1 MSVVT
6 EDGVAIV
13 LVLLGVV
20 EDSNVKLDVPTPRFS
35 SQTSLQATHDL
46 MLGLA
51 VTVLKMVDGSGGPL
65 I

>member
-6 EDGVAIV
+6 GDGVAIV

-20 EDSNVKLDVPTPRFS
+20 EGSNVKLEVPTPKLS

-46 MLGLA
+46 LLGLA